1 MSGLDELMEGPGE
14 DDIADGHERAQ
25 RMQATRMLERVVEAI
40 KPLESAVVAFS
51 GGVDSTLVLL
61 LAVRSLGMDNVHA
74 VTADSATLP
83 ARERAEAVDL
93 AGQIGVA
100 HSLLNTGEMESDDFC
115 ANPPD
120 RCFYCKSEL
129 WGHARRLA
137 DEKGLKHLLDGVN
150 ADDIGDFRP
159 GIKASD
165 EAGVLHPL
173 AACGFGKDE
182 VRLLARELGLPNW
195 DKPAQAC
202 LSSRFP
208 YGQTITVEDLKRVEL
223 AEDYLLGLG
232 LSELR
237 VRDHGGTARIEVPP
251 AEMEQLLADGRRH
264 ELVAK
269 LKELGYTY
277 VTIDLE
283 GFRSGSM
290 NEAL

>member
-1 MSGLDELMEGPGE
+1 MSDLDDLLEGPGE
-14 DDIADGHERAQ
+14 EDLIAGRERAQ
-25 RMQATRMLERVVEAI
+25 ALQATQMLERLVETI

-61 LAVRSLGMDNVHA
+61 LAVRSLGIDNVHA

-83 ARERAEAVDL
+83 ARERDEAVDL
-93 AGQIGVA
+93 AAQIGVA
-100 HSLLNTGEMESDDFC
+100 HSLLDTGEMENDDFC

-120 RCFYCKSEL
+120 RCFHCKSEL
-129 WGHARRLA
+129 WSHARRLA

-150 ADDIGDFRP
+150 VDDIGDFRP

-173 AACGFGKDE
+173 AACGLGKDD

-208 YGQTITVEDLKRVEL
+208 YGQAITPEDLKRVEL
-223 AEDYLLGLG
+223 AEDYLYGLG

-237 VRDHGGTARIEVPP
+237 VRDHSGTARIEVPP
-251 AEMEQLLADGRRH
+251 AAMEQLMADVRR
-264 ELVAK
+264 EQLVAK

-277 VTIDLE
+277 VTLDLE